1 MEEIFMVFE
10 KVKSIIAEQLGMS
23 EDKIAPET
31 SLMDDLGA
39 DSLDLFQ
46 IISNLEEEFNIEFA
60 KESIEQMKTI
70 ADAVAFIDSRV

>member
-1 MEEIFMVFE
+1 MVLE

-70 ADAVAFIDSRV
+70 ADAVAFIEAKR